1 MEKIEQNRRMLLKIS
16 TAVMISIVGPASAW
30 SVAQGSGLML
40 YIFVYMF
47 SKNLSSF
54 MASRSTKIAIF
65 SYRNAPLMLVL
76 SGILSFFPTS
86 LITFGIIMPA
96 LLGCYEG
103 LYWVTFFDY
112 KDWFKQTTHNEPK
125 GVRISET
132 RLGINKPKANL
143 LHKATLTS
151 VPFAICQFVLT
162 NSMRFVALQKGVLWL
177 GLLVVIAEVTSYLI
191 VIFYRKT
198 TQKSVSLVNIQRRL
212 WTWGQIVVLLG
223 ISLMV
228 VGHSI
233 EMFTLFLVG
242 WLVSQGSARG
252 CLRKIEIKWSQ
263 NHLSGKPLENKKDP
277 ELERFQQ
284 NEVIAAVLG
293 VIIATAL
300 AEQNQY
306 SLDAGLLGA
315 LFAFIAFT
323 LRFPKFIIEHKDGQE
338 FTEIGLRERL
348 KFKSHFLTSIM
359 FVVPALVLSINSL
372 VLLLLLF
379 GFSMSIVAVIWA
391 EDPRVLPSAAQDK

>member
-1 MEKIEQNRRMLLKIS
+1 MEKVEQNRRMLLKIS

-30 SVAQGSGLML
+30 SVAQELGLML

-54 MASRSTKIAIF
+54 IASRSTKIAIF

-76 SGILSFFPTS
+76 SGVLSLFPNS

-103 LYWVTFFDY
+103 LYWAVYFDY
-112 KDWFKQTTHNEPK
+112 QDWFKQTIHNESK
-125 GVRISET
+125 GIRISET
-132 RLGINKPKANL
+132 RLGINRPKANL

-151 VPFAICQFVLT
+151 VPFALCQFVIT
-162 NSMRFVALQKGVLWL
+162 NSMRFVALQRGVLWL
-177 GLLVVIAEVTSYLI
+177 GLLVVISELTSYLI
-191 VIFYRKT
+191 VIFYKKI
-198 TQKSVSLVNIQRRL
+198 TQKSTSLVNIQRRL

-233 EMFTLFLVG
+233 EIFTLFLGG
-242 WLVSQGSARG
+242 WLISQGSARG
-252 CLRKIEIKWSQ
+252 CLRKIEIGWSQ
-263 NHLSGKPLENKKDP
+263 KHLSGKPLGNKRDP
-277 ELERFQQ
+277 ELDRFQR
-284 NEVIAAVLG
+284 NEVIAAVIG
-293 VIIATAL
+293 VVIATIL
-300 AEQNQY
+300 TEQNQY

-315 LFAFIAFT
+315 LFALIAFT
-323 LRFPKFIIEHKDGQE
+323 LRFPKFIFDNKDGQE

-348 KFKSHFLTSIM
+348 KFRSHFLTTVM
-359 FVVPALVLSINSL
+359 FAVPALVLSINSL

-391 EDPRVLPSAAQDK
+391 EDPRILPSAVQAK